1 VSPGPLAEAAGRRC
15 RKDRTMRMVVD
26 INHPAHVHFFK
37 HFIRRMQESGHAV
50 LITASEKDVACDLLR
65 AEGFAYTPLG
75 RYGTSLWGK
84 IATLPLMDGRMGRAA
99 RSFRPDV
106 LLGVASV
113 RAAHAAWLL
122 RRRSVIFDDTEHAKW
137 EVRLYLPFADIVCTP
152 ACYRRSLGPKQVR
165 YNGYH
170 ELAYLHPSHFRPDPS
185 VLATLG
191 GAEGDR
197 LAVVRFVSWGAVHDM
212 GQHGFDPAS
221 RRELVTAL
229 AQHARVLVVAED
241 TLDPALEPYRCPLPP
256 ERLHDLLHYA
266 SVYVGEGAT
275 MATEAA
281 LLGTPSVYLSS
292 LVGTMGNF
300 AELRD
305 TYHLVVATQSKREAI
320 DQAVGLAT
328 DPGAKRTWA
337 DRRARLL
344 RDKIDVTKWMI
355 DLVKRTVRPRKTPAP
370 RNPPRPPGPAR
381 TP

>member
-1 VSPGPLAEAAGRRC
+1 
-15 RKDRTMRMVVD
+15 MRMVVD

-37 HFIRRMQESGHAV
+37 HFIRQMQEAGHALMV
-50 LITASEKDVACDLLR
+50 TASEKDVACDLLR

-84 IATLPLMDGRMGRAA
+84 AVTLPVMDGRMVRAA
-99 RSFRPDV
+99 RAFGPDV

-113 RAAHAAWLL
+113 RAAHAGFLL

-137 EVRLYLPFADIVCTP
+137 EVRLYLPFADVVCTP

-170 ELAYLHPSHFRPDPS
+170 ELAYLHPSRFRPDPS
-185 VLATLG
+185 VLEALG
-191 GAEGDR
+191 AAEGER

-221 RRELVTAL
+221 RRELVASL
-229 AQHARVLVVAED
+229 ERHARVLVVAED
-241 TLDPALEPYRCPLPP
+241 ALDPALEPYRCPLPP

-266 SVYVGEGAT
+266 AVYVGEGAT

-300 AELRD
+300 EELRD
-305 TYHLVVATQSKREAI
+305 DYHLVVATQSKREAI
-320 DQAVGLAT
+320 DEAVRLAS

-337 DRRARLL
+337 ERRARLL
-344 RDKIDVTKWMI
+344 RDKIDVTQWMV
-355 DLVKRTVRPRKTPAP
+355 DLVERTVPPPEEPAGAS
-370 RNPPRPPGPAR
+370 NGC
-381 TP
+381 